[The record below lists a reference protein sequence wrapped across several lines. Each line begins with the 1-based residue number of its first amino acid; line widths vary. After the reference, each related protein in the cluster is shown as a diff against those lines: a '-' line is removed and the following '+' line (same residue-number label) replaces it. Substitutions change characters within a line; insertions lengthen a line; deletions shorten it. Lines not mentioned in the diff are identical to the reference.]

1 MGVFGL
7 ALGYLYVGFISLAGF
22 WFGIKGGL
30 ISATVAS
37 FIFLSEVN
45 FFHYAAFR
53 DLVIRGMFLR
63 FLIYYLGGIGMGYLS
78 NIEKGLRERLKVLA
92 YYDELTGC
100 VNFRWTMTILENEI
114 ARANRYSKSLA
125 VAMVDIDH
133 FKKINDTYGHLAG
146 NDVLRCFAQILKESV
161 RNVDIVGRYGG
172 EEFLLIF
179 PEATSED
186 VLTVLRRIRDRL
198 SQTRIVSSHLKGGIF
213 VKFSAGVASFPYNG
227 EDLSSILSSADSALY
242 YAKKSGRD
250 RFLVERRRWLRLK
263 PAKKVKI
270 EIKES
275 TSGRKIEAK
284 EVFNISRRGVLLLFP
299 QDISSQEFVCCFYLS
314 EGKNTPAEF
323 KCKLIHKDRS
333 KEDIYRVGVYF
344 VDIPKEVQEEIES
357 FKNSHLP

>member
-1 MGVFGL
+1 MGIFGL

-37 FIFLSEVN
+37 FIFLSEVS
-45 FFHYAAFR
+45 FFRYAAFR
-53 DLVIRGMFLR
+53 DLVIKGMFLR

-78 NIEKGLRERLKVLA
+78 NVEKRLREQLKVLA

-114 ARANRYSKSLA
+114 ARAKRYSKDLA
-125 VAMVDIDH
+125 VAMIDIDH

-146 NDVLRCFAQILKESV
+146 NDVLRHFAQILKESV

-186 VLTVLRRIRDRL
+186 VLTVLKRIRDRL
-198 SQTRIVSSHLKGGIF
+198 TQTKIVSPHLRGGIF
-213 VKFSAGVASFPYNG
+213 VKFSAGIASFPYNG
-227 EDLSSILSSADSALY
+227 EDLNSILSSADSALY

-250 RFLVERRRWLRLK
+250 RSLVERRRWLRLK
-263 PAKKVKI
+263 PVKRVKI

-275 TSGRKIEAK
+275 ISGRGIEAK
-284 EVFNISRRGVLLLFP
+284 EVYNISKRGILLLFP
-299 QDISSQEFVCCFYLS
+299 QDISSQEFICRFSLS
-314 EGKNTPAEF
+314 EEESTPAEF
-323 KCKLIHKDRS
+323 RCRLVHKDKS
-333 KEDIYRVGVYF
+333 KEGIYRIGVYF

-357 FKNSHLP
+357 FRSSPSP